1 MKKIIITTLINAS
14 FCFGQVIEGSV
25 SDKITG
31 IRLSGV
37 NIIIV
42 DKNAGSSTDS
52 NGEFS
57 LDIKDLNSSQIIQF
71 KHIGY
76 DQFRISLDSLMSQS
90 NILLQPRVLQFE
102 AIETSGIKRKP
113 AIEKDLPQTVSII
126 QSDAFALRAYVD
138 AGELLATD
146 QSVQIE
152 EALSGRKTVSIRG
165 GNADDVLV
173 LYNGFRLNR
182 PYDNVFDLSLI
193 DMQNIE
199 QIEIVKGGHSVLYG
213 SDAFSGVINIVPKN
227 TKDKNVKIS
236 QQFGSYDSGFWNANG
251 QLKIKNSFLSINQK
265 RGSYKRIFQDS
276 QIESP
281 GLNSSLSHSA
291 IDMTNRL
298 KNKFVNGNLEWNF
311 TNDKQIFDNTRDQNT
326 INSTNQLAGVRY
338 DGVLW
343 FLGEV
348 ELAFASHNLSEAED
362 LSNQRGFIS
371 RALDHSSYKV
381 DARKYINLN
390 KVEWMF
396 GAQAEDSKLNLFDDQ
411 SLNNTVQLGLK
422 GAQINR
428 QHAGFATVLK
438 LHSKGDDIGQWL
450 TDLDV
455 SYRYDFVRDQSDS
468 LVNRK
473 EIYDLSEISSLVDF
487 GNNQWS
493 NSIFKISTIASKRAP
508 GMTMAYWATTGNN
521 IKFPSLQ
528 QQISQLTF
536 MEPDQRRL
544 KPEKMKSL
552 EIGINILTQPK
563 TMENVDQLELQA
575 SIFRND
581 YLNKMRSTFLLGM
594 PIAYFENVQIATM
607 SGLEVKAKAKTY
619 GGKFTGEIGLS
630 NYNISDLSAFPF
642 KSPYKLTIN
651 TTSKWNWL
659 TIGARIFQE
668 GEQTGLILVP
678 EKGYNEIELPAFSNY
693 DLHITIDVDFTIA
706 KGQISYSG
714 RNLKKNTISLDG
726 LLLRDTRKYLT
737 ISLEL

>member
-14 FCFGQVIEGSV
+14 FYFGQVIEGSV

-42 DKNAGSSTDS
+42 DKNAGSTTDS

-57 LDIKDLNSSQIIQF
+57 LDTKDLNSSQIIQF

-138 AGELLATD
+138 AGDLLATD

-152 EALSGRKTVSIRG
+152 ESLSGRKTVSIRG

-281 GLNSSLSHSA
+281 GLNSTLSHSA
-291 IDMTNRL
+291 FDMTNRL

-348 ELAFASHNLSEAED
+348 ELAFASHNLSEAQD
-362 LSNQRGFIS
+362 LSNQRGYIS
-371 RALDHSSYKV
+371 RSLDHSSNKV

>member
-14 FCFGQVIEGSV
+14 FCFGQVVEGSV

-138 AGELLATD
+138 AGDLLATD

-152 EALSGRKTVSIRG
+152 ESLSGRKTVSIRG

-291 IDMTNRL
+291 FDMTNRL

-348 ELAFASHNLSEAED
+348 ELAFASHNLSEAQD
-362 LSNQRGFIS
+362 LSNQRGYIS
-371 RALDHSSYKV
+371 RSLDHSSNKV

-619 GGKFTGEIGLS
+619 SGKFTGEIGLS

>member
-42 DKNAGSSTDS
+42 DKNAGSSTDL

-57 LDIKDLNSSQIIQF
+57 LDTKDLNSSQIIQF

-138 AGELLATD
+138 AGDLLATD

-152 EALSGRKTVSIRG
+152 ESLSGRKTVSIRG

-281 GLNSSLSHSA
+281 GLNSTLSHSA
-291 IDMTNRL
+291 FDMTNRL

-348 ELAFASHNLSEAED
+348 ELAFASHNLSEAQD
-362 LSNQRGFIS
+362 LSNQRGYIS
-371 RALDHSSYKV
+371 RSLDHSSNKV

>member
-1 MKKIIITTLINAS
+1 MKKIIPIVALNIS
-14 FCFGQVIEGSV
+14 LYFGQVVSGTV

-31 IRLSGV
+31 LGLSGV
-37 NIIIV
+37 NIIVIE
-42 DKNAGSSTDS
+42 KNAGVSTDS

-57 LDIKDLNSSQIIQF
+57 LNIKDLTADQIIQF

-76 DQFRISLDSLMSQS
+76 DQILIRVDSLISES
-90 NILLQPRVLQFE
+90 DILLQPRVLQFE
-102 AIETSGIKRKP
+102 AIETAGIKRKP

-126 QSDAFALRAYVD
+126 QSEAFALRAYVD
-138 AGELLATD
+138 AGDLLATD

-152 EALSGRKTVSIRG
+152 ESLSGRKTVSIRG

-227 TKDKNVKIS
+227 TKDKNLKFS
-236 QQFGSYDSGFWNANG
+236 QQFGSYESGFWNANG
-251 QLKIKNSFLSINQK
+251 QLKINNSFLSLNQK

-276 QIESP
+276 QIDSP
-281 GLNSSLSHSA
+281 ELSSGLSHSA
-291 IDMTNRL
+291 FDMTNRL
-298 KNKFVNGNLEWNF
+298 KNNFINGNLEWNF
-311 TNDKQIFDNTRDQNT
+311 TQDKQVFDNTRDRNT
-326 INSTNQLAGVRY
+326 INSTNQLAGMRY
-338 DGVLW
+338 DGIFWL
-343 FLGEV
+343 LGEV
-348 ELAFASHNLSEAED
+348 ELAFASHNLSETQD
-362 LSNQRGFIS
+362 LNNQRGYITRS
-371 RALDHSSYKV
+371 LDHNSNKV
-381 DARKYINLN
+381 DVRKYINLN

-396 GAQAEDSKLNLFDDQ
+396 GAQAEDSKLNFFDDQ
-411 SLNNTVQLGLK
+411 SLNNTQQLGLK
-422 GAQINR
+422 GAKINR

-438 LHSKGDDIGQWL
+438 LHSKGDEIGQWL
-450 TDLDV
+450 TDLDM
-455 SYRYDFVRDQSDS
+455 SYRFDFVKDQSDS
-468 LVNRK
+468 LLNRK
-473 EIYDLSEISSLVDF
+473 EIFDLSEISSLVDF

-536 MEPDQRRL
+536 MDPNQRRL

-563 TMENVDQLELQA
+563 AMENVDQLELQA
-575 SIFRND
+575 SVFRND

-594 PIAYFENVQIATM
+594 PIAYFENIPIATM
-607 SGLEVKAKAKTY
+607 SGMEVKAKAKTY
-619 GGKFTGEIGLS
+619 GGRFIGEIGLS

-651 TTSKWNWL
+651 TTSKWNWV

-693 DLHITIDVDFTIA
+693 DLHITIDVDFNIA

>member
-14 FCFGQVIEGSV
+14 FYFGQVIEGSV

-42 DKNAGSSTDS
+42 DKKAGSSTDS

-57 LDIKDLNSSQIIQF
+57 LDTKDLNSSQIIQF

-138 AGELLATD
+138 AGDLLATD

-152 EALSGRKTVSIRG
+152 ESLSGRKTVSIRG

-281 GLNSSLSHSA
+281 GLNSTLSHSA
-291 IDMTNRL
+291 FDMTNRL

-348 ELAFASHNLSEAED
+348 ELAFASHNLSEAQD
-362 LSNQRGFIS
+362 LSNQRGYIS
-371 RALDHSSYKV
+371 RSLDHSSNKV

-544 KPEKMKSL
+544 KPEKMKTL

>member
-1 MKKIIITTLINAS
+1 MKIFLIITLINAS

-42 DKNAGSSTDS
+42 DKNAGSSTDL

-57 LDIKDLNSSQIIQF
+57 LDTKGLNSSQIIQF

-138 AGELLATD
+138 AGDLLATD

-152 EALSGRKTVSIRG
+152 ESLSGRKTVSIRG

-291 IDMTNRL
+291 FDMTNRL
-298 KNKFVNGNLEWNF
+298 KNKFINGNLEWNF

-348 ELAFASHNLSEAED
+348 ELAFASHNLSEAQD
-362 LSNQRGFIS
+362 LSNQRGYIS
-371 RALDHSSYKV
+371 RSLDHSSNKV

-536 MEPDQRRL
+536 MEPDQSRL

-552 EIGINILTQPK
+552 EIGVNILTQPK

-607 SGLEVKAKAKTY
+607 SGFELKAKAKTY

-659 TIGARIFQE
+659 TVGARIFQE

>member
-138 AGELLATD
+138 AGDLLATD

-152 EALSGRKTVSIRG
+152 ESLSGRKTVSIRG

-227 TKDKNVKIS
+227 TKDKNLKIS

-281 GLNSSLSHSA
+281 GLNSTLSHSA
-291 IDMTNRL
+291 FDMTNRL

-348 ELAFASHNLSEAED
+348 ELAFASHNLSEAQD
-362 LSNQRGFIS
+362 LSNQRGYIS
-371 RALDHSSYKV
+371 RSLDHSSNKV

>member
-1 MKKIIITTLINAS
+1 MKNIILLIALNIS
-14 FCFGQVIEGSV
+14 FYFGQVVNGTV

-37 NIIIV
+37 NV
-42 DKNAGSSTDS
+42 VVADKNTGVSTDS

-57 LDIKDLNSSQIIQF
+57 LSIKGLDSSQIVQF
-71 KHIGY
+71 THIGY
-76 DQFRISLDSLMSQS
+76 DQIFIKVDNLISQS

-102 AIETSGIKRKP
+102 AIETAGIKRKP
-113 AIEKDLPQTVSII
+113 AIEKDLPQSVSII

-138 AGELLATD
+138 AGDLLATD

-152 EALSGRKTVSIRG
+152 ESLSGRKTVSIRG

-227 TKDKNVKIS
+227 TKDKNVKVS
-236 QQFGSYDSGFWNANG
+236 QQFGSYASGFWNANA
-251 QLKIKNSFLSINQK
+251 QLKLKKSFLSLNQK

-276 QIESP
+276 QIDSP
-281 GLNSSLSHSA
+281 GLNSGLSHSA
-291 IDMTNRL
+291 LDMTNRF
-298 KNKFVNGNLEWNF
+298 KNTLMNGNLEWNF
-311 TNDKQIFDNTRDQNT
+311 TQDKQVFDNTRDQNT

-338 DGVLW
+338 DGILW
-343 FLGEV
+343 FIGEV
-348 ELAFASHNLSEAED
+348 ELAFASHNLSETQD
-362 LSNQRGFIS
+362 LNNQRGSIS
-371 RALDHSSYKV
+371 RSLDHNSNKI

-396 GAQAEDSKLNLFDDQ
+396 GAQAEDSKLNFFDDQ
-411 SLNNTVQLGLK
+411 NLNNTQQIGLK
-422 GAQINR
+422 GAEINR
-428 QHAGFATVLK
+428 QQAGFATVLK
-438 LHSKGDDIGQWL
+438 LHSKGDEIGQWL
-450 TDLDV
+450 TDLDM
-455 SYRYDFVRDQSDS
+455 SYRYDFVKDQSDS
-468 LVNRK
+468 LLNRR
-473 EIYDLSEISSLVDF
+473 EIFDLSEISSLVDF

-493 NSIFKISTIASKRAP
+493 NSILKISTIASKRAP
-508 GMTMAYWATTGNN
+508 GMTMAYWATTGSN

-536 MEPDQRRL
+536 MDPNQRRL

-563 TMENVDQLELQA
+563 TMENIDQLELQA

-594 PIAYFENVQIATM
+594 PIAYFENIPIATM
-607 SGLEVKAKAKTY
+607 SGIEVKAKAKTY
-619 GGKFTGEIGLS
+619 GGRFVGEIGMS
-630 NYNISDLSAFPF
+630 NYSISDLSAFPF

-651 TTSKWNWL
+651 TTSKWDWF
-659 TIGARIFQE
+659 TIGARLFQE

-693 DLHITIDVDFTIA
+693 DLHITIDIDFNFA

>member
-14 FCFGQVIEGSV
+14 FCFGQVVEGSV

-138 AGELLATD
+138 AGDLLATD

-152 EALSGRKTVSIRG
+152 ESLSGRKTVSIRG

-281 GLNSSLSHSA
+281 GLNSTLSHSA
-291 IDMTNRL
+291 FDMTNRL

-348 ELAFASHNLSEAED
+348 ELAFASHNLSEAQD
-362 LSNQRGFIS
+362 LSNQRGYIS
-371 RALDHSSYKV
+371 RSLDHSSNKV

-581 YLNKMRSTFLLGM
+581 YLNKMRSTFLLGL

-659 TIGARIFQE
+659 IIGARVFQE

-693 DLHITIDVDFTIA
+693 DLHMTIDVDFTIA

>member
-42 DKNAGSSTDS
+42 DKNAGSSTDL

-138 AGELLATD
+138 AGDLLATD

-152 EALSGRKTVSIRG
+152 ESLSGRKTVSIRG

-281 GLNSSLSHSA
+281 GLNSTLSHSA
-291 IDMTNRL
+291 FDMTNRL

-348 ELAFASHNLSEAED
+348 ELAFASHNLSEAQD
-362 LSNQRGFIS
+362 LSNQRGYIS
-371 RALDHSSYKV
+371 RSLDHSSNKV

>member
-1 MKKIIITTLINAS
+1 M
-14 FCFGQVIEGSV
+14 
-25 SDKITG
+25 
-31 IRLSGV
+31 
-37 NIIIV
+37 
-42 DKNAGSSTDS
+42 
-52 NGEFS
+52 
-57 LDIKDLNSSQIIQF
+57 
-71 KHIGY
+71 HY
-76 DQFRISLDSLMSQS
+76 
-90 NILLQPRVLQFE
+90 
-102 AIETSGIKRKP
+102 
-113 AIEKDLPQTVSII
+113 
-126 QSDAFALRAYVD
+126 
-138 AGELLATD
+138 
-146 QSVQIE
+146 
-152 EALSGRKTVSIRG
+152 
-165 GNADDVLV
+165 
-173 LYNGFRLNR
+173 LY
-182 PYDNVFDLSLI
+182 
-193 DMQNIE
+193 
-199 QIEIVKGGHSVLYG
+199 
-213 SDAFSGVINIVPKN
+213 
-227 TKDKNVKIS
+227 
-236 QQFGSYDSGFWNANG
+236 
-251 QLKIKNSFLSINQK
+251 
-265 RGSYKRIFQDS
+265 
-276 QIESP
+276 
-281 GLNSSLSHSA
+281 
-291 IDMTNRL
+291 NRL
-298 KNKFVNGNLEWNF
+298 KNIFVNGNLEWNF
-311 TNDKQIFDNTRDQNT
+311 TNDKQLFDNTRDQNT

-348 ELAFASHNLSEAED
+348 ELAFASHNLSEAQD

-371 RALDHSSYKV
+371 RSLDHSSNKV

-411 SLNNTVQLGLK
+411 RLNNTLQLGLK

-552 EIGINILTQPK
+552 EIGVNILTQPK

-619 GGKFTGEIGLS
+619 SGKFTGEIGLS

-659 TIGARIFQE
+659 TIGARVFQE

>member
-37 NIIIV
+37 NIIII

-57 LDIKDLNSSQIIQF
+57 LETKDLNSSQIIQF

-76 DQFRISLDSLMSQS
+76 DQIRISLDSLMSQS

-138 AGELLATD
+138 AGDLLATD

-152 EALSGRKTVSIRG
+152 ESLSGRKTVSIRG

-251 QLKIKNSFLSINQK
+251 QLKINNSFLSINQK

-291 IDMTNRL
+291 FDMTNRL
-298 KNKFVNGNLEWNF
+298 KNKFINGNLEWNF

-348 ELAFASHNLSEAED
+348 ELAFASHNLSEAQD
-362 LSNQRGFIS
+362 LSNQRGYIS
-371 RALDHSSYKV
+371 RSLDHSSNKV

-411 SLNNTVQLGLK
+411 SLNNTIQLGLK

-438 LHSKGDDIGQWL
+438 LHSKGDNIGQWL

-536 MEPDQRRL
+536 MEPDQRKL

-552 EIGINILTQPK
+552 EIGVNVLTQPK

-659 TIGARIFQE
+659 TIGARVFQE

>member
-1 MKKIIITTLINAS
+1 M
-14 FCFGQVIEGSV
+14 
-25 SDKITG
+25 
-31 IRLSGV
+31 
-37 NIIIV
+37 
-42 DKNAGSSTDS
+42 
-52 NGEFS
+52 
-57 LDIKDLNSSQIIQF
+57 
-71 KHIGY
+71 
-76 DQFRISLDSLMSQS
+76 
-90 NILLQPRVLQFE
+90 
-102 AIETSGIKRKP
+102 
-113 AIEKDLPQTVSII
+113 
-126 QSDAFALRAYVD
+126 
-138 AGELLATD
+138 
-146 QSVQIE
+146 
-152 EALSGRKTVSIRG
+152 
-165 GNADDVLV
+165 
-173 LYNGFRLNR
+173 
-182 PYDNVFDLSLI
+182 
-193 DMQNIE
+193 
-199 QIEIVKGGHSVLYG
+199 
-213 SDAFSGVINIVPKN
+213 
-227 TKDKNVKIS
+227 
-236 QQFGSYDSGFWNANG
+236 
-251 QLKIKNSFLSINQK
+251 
-265 RGSYKRIFQDS
+265 
-276 QIESP
+276 
-281 GLNSSLSHSA
+281 
-291 IDMTNRL
+291 
-298 KNKFVNGNLEWNF
+298 
-311 TNDKQIFDNTRDQNT
+311 
-326 INSTNQLAGVRY
+326 
-338 DGVLW
+338 
-343 FLGEV
+343 
-348 ELAFASHNLSEAED
+348 
-362 LSNQRGFIS
+362 
-371 RALDHSSYKV
+371 
-381 DARKYINLN
+381 
-390 KVEWMF
+390 
-396 GAQAEDSKLNLFDDQ
+396 
-411 SLNNTVQLGLK
+411 
-422 GAQINR
+422 
-428 QHAGFATVLK
+428 
-438 LHSKGDDIGQWL
+438 
-450 TDLDV
+450 
-455 SYRYDFVRDQSDS
+455 
-468 LVNRK
+468 VNRK

-659 TIGARIFQE
+659 IIGARVFQE

-693 DLHITIDVDFTIA
+693 DLHMTIDVDFTIA

>member
-14 FCFGQVIEGSV
+14 FCFGQVVEGSV

-76 DQFRISLDSLMSQS
+76 DQFRISLDSLMSRS

-138 AGELLATD
+138 AGDLLATD

-152 EALSGRKTVSIRG
+152 ESLSGRKTVSIRG

-281 GLNSSLSHSA
+281 GLNSTLSHSA
-291 IDMTNRL
+291 FDMTNRL

-311 TNDKQIFDNTRDQNT
+311 TNDKQLFDNTRDQNT

-343 FLGEV
+343 LLGEV
-348 ELAFASHNLSEAED
+348 ELAFASHNLSEAQD
-362 LSNQRGFIS
+362 LSNQRGYIS
-371 RALDHSSYKV
+371 RSLDHSSNKV

>member
-1 MKKIIITTLINAS
+1 MKKIITTVLINAS
-14 FCFGQVIEGSV
+14 FCFGQVVEGSV

-37 NIIIV
+37 NIIVI
-42 DKNAGSSTDS
+42 DKNTGSSTDS

-57 LDIKDLNSSQIIQF
+57 LDTKDLNSSQIIQF

-76 DQFRISLDSLMSQS
+76 DQTLIRLDSLISQS

-102 AIETSGIKRKP
+102 AIETAGIKRKP

-138 AGELLATD
+138 AGDLLATD

-152 EALSGRKTVSIRG
+152 ESLSGRKTVSIRG

-276 QIESP
+276 QIDSP

-291 IDMTNRL
+291 FDMTNRL
-298 KNKFVNGNLEWNF
+298 KNKFINGNLEWNF
-311 TNDKQIFDNTRDQNT
+311 TQDKQIFDNTRDQNT

-348 ELAFASHNLSEAED
+348 ELAFASHNLSEAQD
-362 LSNQRGFIS
+362 LSNQRGYIS
-371 RALDHSSYKV
+371 RSLDHNSNKV

-422 GAQINR
+422 GAEINR

-473 EIYDLSEISSLVDF
+473 EIYDLSEISSLVNF

-536 MEPDQRRL
+536 MDPDQRRL

-630 NYNISDLSAFPF
+630 NYSISDLSAFPF

-714 RNLKKNTISLDG
+714 RNLKKNNISLDG

>member
-14 FCFGQVIEGSV
+14 FCFVQVVEGSV

-76 DQFRISLDSLMSQS
+76 DQFRISLDSLMSRS

-138 AGELLATD
+138 AGDLLATD

-152 EALSGRKTVSIRG
+152 ESLSGRKTVSIRG

-281 GLNSSLSHSA
+281 GLNSTLSHSA
-291 IDMTNRL
+291 FDMTNRL

-348 ELAFASHNLSEAED
+348 ELAFASHNLSEAQD
-362 LSNQRGFIS
+362 LSNQRGYIS
-371 RALDHSSYKV
+371 RSLDHSSNKV

>member
-1 MKKIIITTLINAS
+1 MKNCILFLAFQITIS
-14 FCFGQVIEGSV
+14 KGQVINGTVFDS
-25 SDKITG
+25 ITEL
-31 IRLSGV
+31 RLSGV
-37 NIIIV
+37 NVIV
-42 DKNAGSSTDS
+42 LDKNTGVSTDS
-52 NGEFS
+52 NGDFS
-57 LDIKDLNSSQIIQF
+57 LNIEGLSSSQLIQF

-76 DQFRISLDSLMSQS
+76 DQIIVRLDSLKNKS
-90 NILLQPRVLQFE
+90 NILLHPRVLQFE
-102 AIETSGIKRKP
+102 TIETAGMKRKP

-138 AGELLATD
+138 AGDLLATD
-146 QSVQIE
+146 QSIQIE
-152 EALSGRKTVSIRG
+152 ESLSGRKTVSIRG

-199 QIEIVKGGHSVLYG
+199 QVEIVKGGHSVLYG

-227 TKDKNVKIS
+227 TKDKNLKIS
-236 QQFGSYDSGFWNANG
+236 QQFGSYDSGFWNVNS
-251 QLKIKNSFLSINQK
+251 QLKIKNSFLSLNQK

-276 QIESP
+276 QIDSP
-281 GLNSSLSHSA
+281 GLNSGLSHSA
-291 IDMTNRL
+291 VDMTNRIKSKL
-298 KNKFVNGNLEWNF
+298 INGNLEWNF
-311 TNDKQIFDNTRDQNT
+311 TKDTQSFDNTRDQNT
-326 INSTNQLAGVRY
+326 IYSINQLSGVRY
-338 DGVLW
+338 EGAMW

-348 ELAFASHNLSEAED
+348 ELALASHNLSESQD
-362 LSNQRGFIS
+362 LNNQRGYIS
-371 RALDHSSYKV
+371 RSLDHNSNKI

-411 SLNNTVQLGLK
+411 SLNNTQQLGIK
-422 GAQINR
+422 GAEINR

-438 LHSKGDDIGQWL
+438 LHSKGDELGQWL

-473 EIYDLSEISSLVDF
+473 EIFDISEISSLVDF
-487 GNNQWS
+487 GNNQWT

-536 MEPDQRRL
+536 MDPNQRRL

-552 EIGINILTQPK
+552 EIGINILTQPNA
-563 TMENVDQLELQA
+563 MVNVDQLELQA
-575 SIFRND
+575 SVFRND

-594 PIAYFENVQIATM
+594 PIAYFENISIATM

-619 GGKFTGEIGLS
+619 GGKFIGEIGLS

-642 KSPYKLTIN
+642 KSPYKLIIN
-651 TTSKWNWL
+651 TTSKWNWF
-659 TIGARIFQE
+659 TIGARLFQE

-693 DLHITIDVDFTIA
+693 DLHVTVDVNLNFA